1 MADDYQHDLRAHQNT
16 FNAFNKLVLFSILSI
31 VLTLCAMAL
40 GLVGHLPLLAVLL
53 GVGGHVVLLVAF
65 AIMK

>member
-1 MADDYQHDLRAHQNT
+1 MADDYQHDFRAHQDT

-40 GLVGHLPLLAVLL
+40 GLVGHLPLLALLL

-65 AIMK
+65 AIMS